1 MARSSGT
8 EARDHPA
15 RAYVTLDD
23 LLRLNHRARGF
34 SFLPRQPVHS
44 LLAGRHAS
52 RLRGRGLEFEELRHY
67 YEGDDVR
74 AIDWRAT
81 ARLGEPQL
89 RVYTEERDRP
99 VLLLVDQRLGMFF
112 GSRHAMK
119 SVIAAEAAALAAWR
133 VTSLGDRIGGLVFS
147 ENGID
152 EIRPR
157 ARQAAVGPLFE
168 AIVRHNGALKAG
180 DPRPSDP
187 ALLNAALAKVP
198 RLLPHD
204 GLLTL
209 ITDAAGADAETVRL
223 VTEITAH
230 NDVLTVFVFDPLEA
244 ELPDISRVVVADAG
258 RQIEVD
264 SSARG
269 LRRRFAAS
277 FAERREAIE
286 GFSRRRAIPVVPL
299 STERD
304 TADQFRELLGR
315 RLARS
320 PAAGSKAGAA

>member
-1 MARSSGT
+1 MART
-8 EARDHPA
+8 APTDA

-34 SFLPRQPVHS
+34 SFLPKQPVHS

-99 VLLLVDQRLGMFF
+99 VMLLVDQRLSMFF

-119 SVIAAEAAALAAWR
+119 SVIAAEAAALAAFR
-133 VTSLGDRIGGLVFS
+133 VTSLGDRIGGIVFS

-157 ARQAAVGPLFE
+157 ARQAAIGPLFE
-168 AIVRHNGALKAG
+168 ALVRHNGALNAS
-180 DPRPSDP
+180 DARPAEP
-187 ALLNAALAKVP
+187 MLLNEALAKVP
-198 RLLPHD
+198 HLLPHD

-223 VTEITAH
+223 VTQVTAH
-230 NDVLTVFVFDPLEA
+230 NDVLTIFVFDPLEA
-244 ELPDISRVVVADAG
+244 ELPDIDRIVVAEAN

-264 SSARG
+264 SSARD
-269 LRRRFAAS
+269 LRRRFATS
-277 FAERREAIE
+277 FSDRRAALE
-286 GFSRRRAIPVVPL
+286 GFSRRRAIPVLPL

-304 TADQFRELLGR
+304 TADQLRELLGR
-315 RLARS
+315 RIARPVRS
-320 PAAGSKAGAA
+320 DRPASAV